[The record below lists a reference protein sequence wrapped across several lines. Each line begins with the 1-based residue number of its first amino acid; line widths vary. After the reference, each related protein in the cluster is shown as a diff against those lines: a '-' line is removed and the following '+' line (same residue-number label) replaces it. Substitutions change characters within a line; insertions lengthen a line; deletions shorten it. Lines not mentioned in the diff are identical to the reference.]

1 MIDWKGEKV
10 MKQYIQPQISVC
22 RLAVMNVLMASGE
35 GGGRNVSTNINV
47 HGGNNSGDVAGAF

>member
-1 MIDWKGEKV
+1 

-22 RLAVMNVLMASGE
+22 RLSVMNVLMASGE